1 MLSQLLF
8 VTAGGA
14 KMAKNEVKNQIRR
27 LRFENGEMT
36 QQQLA
41 DKAGVTR
48 QTIIAI
54 ESGKYAPSLP
64 LAFKIAR
71 TFGKPIEDIFQYE
84 DEDSQSSATS
94 PRV

>member
-1 MLSQLLF
+1 
-8 VTAGGA
+8 
-14 KMAKNEVKNQIRR
+14 MAKNELSNQVRR
-27 LRFENGEMT
+27 LRFENGQMT

-71 TFGKPIEDIFQYE
+71 TFEVPIEAVFQYE
-84 DEDSQSSATS
+84 DSDS
-94 PRV
+94 

>member
-1 MLSQLLF
+1 MSDNPL
-8 VTAGGA
+8 T
-14 KMAKNEVKNQIRR
+14 NQVRR
-27 LRFENGEMT
+27 LRFENGQMT

-64 LAFKIAR
+64 LAFKIAH
-71 TFGKPIEDIFQYE
+71 TFGVQIENVFRYRD
-84 DEDSQSSATS
+84 DDSSVSN
-94 PRV
+94 P

>member
-1 MLSQLLF
+1 VKSNLS
-8 VTAGGA
+8 
-14 KMAKNEVKNQIRR
+14 NQIRR
-27 LRFENGEMT
+27 LRFENDQMT

-71 TFGKPIEDIFQYE
+71 TFEVSIEDIFQYE
-84 DEDSQSSATS
+84 NEQS
-94 PRV
+94 

>member
-1 MLSQLLF
+1 
-8 VTAGGA
+8 
-14 KMAKNEVKNQIRR
+14 MARIKIKNNIRR

-41 DKAGVTR
+41 DRVGVTR

-54 ESGKYAPSLP
+54 EAGKYAPSLT

-71 TFGKPIEDIFQYE
+71 TFAVSVEDIFQYE
-84 DEDSQSSATS
+84 QPDWKINGAYTKLISIDPEN
-94 PRV
+94 